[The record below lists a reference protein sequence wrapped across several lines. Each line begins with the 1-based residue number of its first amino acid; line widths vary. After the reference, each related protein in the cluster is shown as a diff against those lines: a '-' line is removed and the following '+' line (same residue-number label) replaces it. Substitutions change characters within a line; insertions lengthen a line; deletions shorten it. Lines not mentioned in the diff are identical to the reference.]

1 MVDIV
6 TQTTAGRKWAKQGE
20 EHAQGGQDAK
30 TLRRI
35 EIDGCLELGTNAK
48 TIEFQVHSFMPSSPP

>member
-20 EHAQGGQDAK
+20 EHAQRGQDAN
-30 TLRRI
+30 LLSRI
-35 EIDGCLELGTNAK
+35 EIDGYLEQDMNAK
-48 TIEFQVHSFMPSSPP
+48 IIEFQVHSVMSSSPP

>member
-20 EHAQGGQDAK
+20 EHAQRGQDAN
-30 TLRRI
+30 LLSRI
-35 EIDGCLELGTNAK
+35 EIDGCLEQDMNAK
-48 TIEFQVHSFMPSSPP
+48 IIEFQVHSVMSSSPP